1 MAYQQSNYPFKKVEW
16 PKRKKKNQYKGKS
29 KSGTRNKR
37 KGKISI
43 SPEQGGAIGFLGALG
58 KPAPVSENEINKI
71 MGRIKEGTL
80 VPKTQVSF
88 DIGEQVKVCEGPF
101 ASFSGLV
108 EEIDEERSRLKV
120 SVSIF
125 GRPTPIDLEYN
136 QVEKY

>member
-58 KPAPVSENEINKI
+58 AAIGLTTYRGGIDTRTPGKWKN
-71 MGRIKEGTL
+71 
-80 VPKTQVSF
+80 PK
-88 DIGEQVKVCEGPF
+88 
-101 ASFSGLV
+101 
-108 EEIDEERSRLKV
+108 
-120 SVSIF
+120 
-125 GRPTPIDLEYN
+125 N
-136 QVEKY
+136 